1 MAPPRKHFSAE
12 ARRDVL
18 RACWRAYNA
27 KHREERAA
35 HNRAYIRRPDV
46 KERMRARRRAKL
58 EAACGTVS
66 GAEEP
71 RVEPGTLDCYIER
84 APAVC
89 EGIVAQ

>member
-12 ARRDVL
+12 ARREAL
-18 RACWRAYNA
+18 RACWRAYN
-27 KHREERAA
+27 EERAT

-58 EAACGTVS
+58 EAAWGTVS

-84 APAVC
+84 APAVG